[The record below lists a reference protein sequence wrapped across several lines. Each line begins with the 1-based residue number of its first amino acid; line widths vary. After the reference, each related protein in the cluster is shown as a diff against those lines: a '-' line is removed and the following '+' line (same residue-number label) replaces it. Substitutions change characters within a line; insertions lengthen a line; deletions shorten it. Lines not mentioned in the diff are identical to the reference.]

1 MKKIKEIMATDLKT
15 VGKNES
21 LKTVATQMAKANVG
35 SLPVVDENQQVIG
48 MITDR
53 DMSMAFS
60 KIDRTAKEI
69 KVQEVMTKNVFTCK
83 EEDDPI
89 TALGIMRTKKVGR
102 LPVVDKENKLT
113 GIITLDSILRKAQ
126 HTSDEEQI
134 LFRGKENVLNT
145 LNSIAER
152 NELEVH

>member
-1 MKKIKEIMATDLKT
+1 MRKVKEIMATDLKT

-21 LKTVATQMAKANVG
+21 LKTVAAQMAKANIG

-53 DMSMAFS
+53 DLSIAFS
-60 KIDRTAKEI
+60 KIDKTANEI

-83 EEDDPI
+83 EEDDPV

-102 LPVVDKENKLT
+102 LPVVDTQNKLK

-126 HTSDEEQI
+126 HTSDEEEI

>member
-1 MKKIKEIMATDLKT
+1 MKKIKEIMTATPKT

-21 LKTVATQMAKANVG
+21 LKIVATQMSKSNIG

-60 KIDRTAKEI
+60 KFDKPAKEI
-69 KVQEVMTKNVFTCK
+69 KVQEVMTKNIFTCR

-89 TALGIMRTKKVGR
+89 KALGIMRANKVGR
-102 LPVVDKENKLT
+102 LPVVDKDNKLK
-113 GIITLDSILRKAQ
+113 GIITLDGILRKAQ
-126 HTSDEEQI
+126 HSEQKDEI
-134 LFRGKENVLNT
+134 LYKGKENVLNT

-152 NELEVH
+152 NELELA